1 MFSSSMLNSNHE
13 NLQIWTRD
21 SLAVSRDISYRSN
34 SDILSYEDEDV
45 VFLDKIDSPIQDG
58 SFAMSILVE
67 NSLLYFRGLGVKLIA
82 FSDIYDYL
90 YNYPDMISLSRYVI
104 ELAVQSFDPNTEL
117 SLELYRD
124 SESQY
129 ERLTLYVRLR
139 EYDKN
144 IMGLIKRTRDEYRNI
159 FPDVKGRFL
168 LTTDFR
174 FAR

>member
-1 MFSSSMLNSNHE
+1 
-13 NLQIWTRD
+13 
-21 SLAVSRDISYRSN
+21 
-34 SDILSYEDEDV
+34 
-45 VFLDKIDSPIQDG
+45 
-58 SFAMSILVE
+58 MSILVE